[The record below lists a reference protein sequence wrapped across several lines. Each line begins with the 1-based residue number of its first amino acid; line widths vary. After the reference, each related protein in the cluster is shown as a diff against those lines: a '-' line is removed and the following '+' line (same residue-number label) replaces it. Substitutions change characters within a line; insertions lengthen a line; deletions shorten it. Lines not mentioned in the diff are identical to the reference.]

1 MKNYMLAMVVLT
13 VSLGGCANLTPGEQ
27 RAATGTG
34 IGAAGGA
41 LLGALGGN
49 AALGAGVGAAAGLG
63 GGLLVN
69 SWKNNEHESYRNG
82 YEAGERQRY

>member
-1 MKNYMLAMVVLT
+1 MKNFALALVVVA

-41 LLGALGGN
+41 VLGALGGN
-49 AALGAGVGAAAGLG
+49 AALGAGVGAAAGLA

-69 SWKNNEHESYRNG
+69 SWKNNEHESYQRGYYNG
-82 YEAGERQRY
+82 QRSQY

>member
-1 MKNYMLAMVVLT
+1 MKTCIMALVVA

-34 IGAAGGA
+34 LGAAGGA
-41 LLGALGGN
+41 VIGALAGN
-49 AALGAGVGAAAGLG
+49 AGLGAGLGAAAGLG

-69 SWKNNEHESYRNG
+69 SWKNNEQQSYRNG
-82 YEAGERQRY
+82 YYAGQRQRY